1 MLKKYSSMFGL
12 ISDLAR
18 IQNEYS
24 SSDTYNWQNVYH
36 ESVKQV
42 MKDIELEEGGKDK
55 VKKVESLLFTMLD
68 SFHKYSSFNI
78 SFEQKKQCLDT
89 IFKKDQVE
97 QRSEQWYDDMKI
109 MLTASEFSYLFD
121 SERTLGNLVMS
132 KIKVE
137 KRDMQKA
144 CPTES
149 LVATG
154 WGIRFEPVVRNYL
167 EKLWKCKIYESGR
180 LKHETNTHLGA
191 SPDGIIVEAEDPS
204 KYGRLVEI
212 KCPYSRK
219 IGEGIPFKYWV
230 QMQIQMEV
238 TNLYEC
244 EYVEV
249 EIVSKT
255 KTTHEYKIDLSEN
268 VLDKGILYLMEKEYQ
283 NEYVYDVNTKDTN
296 LQNGYTILEEI
307 PYAIINIYNICVK
320 RDIEWYNST
329 KILQEKFWQD
339 VKKAKDGEYIVAE
352 PKYKKQKQEVQCL
365 ITEET

>member
-1 MLKKYSSMFGL
+1 MFSL

-18 IQNEYS
+18 IQNDHS
-24 SSDTYNWQNVYH
+24 LSDTYNWQNVYH

-42 MKDIELEEGGKDK
+42 MKDIELEESGKDK
-55 VKKVESLLFTMLD
+55 AKKVESLLFTMLD

-78 SFEQKKQCLDT
+78 SLDQKKISLDK

-97 QRSEQWYDDMKI
+97 QRSEQWYDDMKT

-121 SERTLGNLVMS
+121 SERTLGTLVLS

-154 WGIRFEPVVRNYL
+154 WGIRFEPIVRDYL
-167 EKLWKCKIYESGR
+167 ENLWKSKIYECGR
-180 LKHETNTHLGA
+180 LKHETNSQLGA
-191 SPDGIIVEAEDPS
+191 SPDGIIVESEDPT

-249 EIVSKT
+249 EIVSNTAKGPMP
-255 KTTHEYKIDLSEN
+255 ELSGN
-268 VLDKGILYLMEKEYQ
+268 VLNKGILYLMEKEYQ
-283 NEYVYDVNTKDTN
+283 NIYVYDNITKENN
-296 LQNGYTILEEI
+296 LNEGYTLIEEI
-307 PYAIINIYNICVK
+307 PYAIVNMYNVCVK
-320 RDIEWYNST
+320 RDSDWYNST
-329 KILQEKFWQD
+329 KPLQEKFWND
-339 VKKAKDGEYIVAE
+339 VKKARDGDYILAE
-352 PKYKKQKQEVQCL
+352 PKYKKQKQEVKCL